1 MFTDLQLKGSSSVV
15 DIKKKQNIAAILT
28 TLYFSGPLTIASL
41 AKTLHTSVPSVTSII
56 NELISEE
63 WLQETGAIKTKT
75 GRRPSQ
81 FDINPNKKTF
91 TIIDINVYSIT
102 LYLINLKNE
111 ILAKQKIDISIIDE
125 DFLSKALQYFND
137 FESQNGKSWAV
148 GASIPGLIGGTNGIN
163 YTYPNLNKEGVSF
176 AKWMA
181 NEVNKNVFVL
191 HDTKASMIGE
201 HHFGLAKAKKDV
213 LLINLDW
220 GIGLGVLTN
229 GEILKGADGF
239 AGELGHIQINPNGEL
254 CHCGKIGCLETIAS
268 AISLL
273 KRVQKGIDE
282 GKASILS
289 KIKGKISL
297 EDIIE
302 SANKGDEFS
311 IDILFD
317 IGRELGKGLSIAV
330 HLFNPKI
337 IIIDGILSNAGDL
350 IVSTLQQ
357 SLNKYC
363 LSEFKKNLEIMI
375 SPLGE
380 NAKIFGTKSY
390 IFEQMLEI
398 NSKN

>member
-1 MFTDLQLKGSSSVV
+1 MESTTSKSASSVV
-15 DIKKKQNIAAILT
+15 DIKKKQNISSILSI
-28 TLYFSGPLTIASL
+28 LYFDGPLTIANL

-56 NELISEE
+56 NELILDE
-63 WLQETGAIKTKT
+63 WLIETGSIKTKT

-81 FDINPNKKTF
+81 FDLNPNKKTF
-91 TIIDINVYSIT
+91 TIIDINVYSST
-102 LYLINLKNE
+102 FYLINIKNE
-111 ILAKQKIDISIIDE
+111 ILAKEIFEQSITDSDI
-125 DFLSKALQYFND
+125 LNKT
-137 FESQNGKSWAV
+137 FENLKSFEKTNGVSWAV
-148 GASIPGLIGGTNGIN
+148 GASIPGLISAEQGIN
-163 YTYPNLNKEGVSF
+163 FTYPNLNHEGVSF
-176 AKWMA
+176 AKWISA
-181 NEVNKNVFVL
+181 KIEKDVFVL

-201 HHFGLAKAKKDV
+201 HHFGLAKDKKDV

-229 GEILKGADGF
+229 GDILKGTDGF
-239 AGELGHIQINPNGEL
+239 AGELGHIQVNPNGEL

-268 AISLL
+268 AVSLL
-273 KRVQKGIDE
+273 KRVQHGIDE

-289 KIKGKISL
+289 KIKGKINL

-363 LSEFKKNLEIMI
+363 LSDFKKNLEITI
-375 SPLGE
+375 SPLGDY
-380 NAKIFGTKSY
+380 AKIFGVKSY
-390 IFEQMLEI
+390 IFEKMLII